1 MNLRLIIMFLVLLGT
16 GSVSAQNED
25 TLPPGAV
32 PERSI
37 PAARSAEA
45 FRPVGEYRV
54 WRFFAK
60 QTTFGQLSSVV
71 KGRTEID
78 GQEALI
84 LQEDL
89 QIDYSKIGTERQVLA
104 SGESYLSNGA
114 RYLGSKLRIG
124 EADEEERFEIERS
137 GRTLEG
143 FYTRAGTEHAV
154 SVPYENE
161 YFFWDVNFVDQLEY
175 FLAMHDLSIGT
186 RIEDSIYLPQSLMTA
201 RIVGQVVY
209 FMHKEIYKSKFDSVF
224 VIRLTEPSDYQL
236 YLTPD
241 KRLVR
246 VDLINQ
252 DIRVYQDI
260 VGKSAAASRTQTSR
274 PVTWRS
280 FLFKLPHYGAFVIVA
295 GLAVLFFSTGAF
307 RRPVSYLFFA
317 GGAGL
322 YLVVPL
328 VLNPLLVMLME
339 NWLRP
344 AIVKGSSIY
353 LLGIGPSLIFG
364 LAQVG
369 LMLGII
375 YAMLIWS
382 NSREY
387 RFIGLGAFLGAG
399 FGLAEAIYVAGLQ
412 VTLLFDWPLVERTSF
427 IFLHTISGAL
437 IAWGLAKG
445 AGRLRLTLALVLVV
459 NVVARYLP
467 LLVQGGLAGV
477 EATHF
482 VLSVGMLLYLLAV
495 LMIVKKVSKKGH
507 GSDMA
512 QARVD

>member
-241 KRLVR
+241 
-246 VDLINQ
+246 N
-252 DIRVYQDI
+252 
-260 VGKSAAASRTQTSR
+260 
-274 PVTWRS
+274 
-280 FLFKLPHYGAFVIVA
+280 VA